1 MSTALIT
8 RDDAALSISFTE
20 AAIVLKND
28 ALEKAAM
35 IAKVGNADEQT
46 AAVEAQQA
54 VAGIV
59 SLVEKARVACKAPV
73 LDFGRK
79 IDAEAAKFVTEIKE
93 EQLRLAKLVGDFV
106 QLEQAKA
113 VAAERARR
121 LEEEKIER
129 EKQEAILKSAREAA
143 ERERTLREAAERQ
156 LREEQERQRK
166 VDEATAAARKAE
178 QEATNAQQRK
188 EAEARRIA
196 IEASNEKAR
205 VEAERRRIE
214 LESAQARATA
224 QSHAELDAISDK
236 FSEQARSLPPANIAP
251 ARAVGQRVTDD
262 WEITVSDIDLLARH
276 HRNCVD
282 ITPRLSEIKLLLKG
296 GTTPKGVN
304 AKPIVKAGVTAGRA
318 RAAIDI

>member
-1 MSTALIT
+1 MSQALIT
-8 RDDAALSISFTE
+8 RADDALSISFTE
-20 AAIVLKND
+20 AAIALKND

-35 IAKVGNADEQT
+35 IAKVGNADEQS

-79 IDAEAAKFVTEIKE
+79 IDAEAAKFTVEIKE

-113 VAAERARR
+113 AAAECARR

-129 EKQEAILKSAREAA
+129 EKQEAILKAAREAA
-143 ERERTLREAAERQ
+143 ERERVLREAAERQ
-156 LREEQERQRK
+156 LREEQDRQRK
-166 VDEATAAARKAE
+166 ADEANMLARKAA
-178 QEATNAQQRK
+178 QEATNAKQRK
-188 EAEARRIA
+188 EAESRRVA
-196 IEASNEKAR
+196 LEAESEKAR

-214 LESAQARATA
+214 LESAHARSIA
-224 QSHAELDAISDK
+224 QSHDELDAISDK
-236 FSEQARSLPPANIAP
+236 FAGQARDLPPANIAP
-251 ARAVGQRVTDD
+251 ARATGQRVTED
-262 WEITVSDIDLLARH
+262 WEIIVHDIDLLARH

-282 ITPRLSEIKLLLKG
+282 ITARISEIKLLLKG
-296 GTTPKGVN
+296 GMTPKGVT
-304 AKPIVKAGVTAGRA
+304 AKPIIKAGVTTGRA
-318 RAAIDI
+318 RAAIEI